1 MDSWGQSYLIY
12 TLPRFNNL
20 LVLTEIKMNKE
31 KNGNVQLEKKK
42 TVWNTETL
50 RDSEGR
56 NSMEC

>member
-42 TVWNTETL
+42 TVWKTETL
-50 RDSEGR
+50 RDTEGR